1 MLFSYVIKLPNI
13 LKWATKDLRA
23 HISYKKCKFYLKR
36 VFFVFKTSISFPI
49 LIPILI
55 YEHLMV
61 IGYLYTFVLAFNF
74 PPTTHNIVVGPLLY
88 VFFSLFY
95 FLCKH
100 YYRKKKKRSR
110 WRGIFIPM
118 SQTHIRKWRY
128 VTVKWQL
135 GSIKSPSL
143 EHSPSPDTS
152 LGLRR

>member
-100 YYRKKKKRSR
+100 YYRKKKKKVAVERDIQSDESDTY
-110 WRGIFIPM
+110 
-118 SQTHIRKWRY
+118 SQMTLCYWKMTTRFH
-128 VTVKWQL
+128 
-135 GSIKSPSL
+135 
-143 EHSPSPDTS
+143 
-152 LGLRR
+152 